1 MHTLQPTAKSTATFT
16 CRCCPIL
23 RHQVL
28 TTNIIV
34 SYVRCY
40 KCCKGPCSPHGRY
53 LFPAFYHFLFS
64 FPFSFL
70 ISVLLLKINRNYI
83 SKSSAVTDIVVWWDA
98 DAVPLAFD
106 SHSRIEKFL
115 TKYPKGHIFLA
126 ADVSN
131 VANTGLII
139 VRNTLWACKFL
150 EEWLSY
156 RNRFDTEQ
164 EGLAALLAAPAHSA
178 IRQHLAQRLVIV
190 STSELN
196 SIAPAFSKQQKNHMF
211 LHLGTYVCACD
222 WELAHMVKSTFS
234 HCIFS
239 FLILIFMLTKLRKR
253 MLIVVRYS
261 CEQQTRC
268 VM

>member
-1 MHTLQPTAKSTATFT
+1 M
-16 CRCCPIL
+16 
-23 RHQVL
+23 
-28 TTNIIV
+28 
-34 SYVRCY
+34 
-40 KCCKGPCSPHGRY
+40 
-53 LFPAFYHFLFS
+53 
-64 FPFSFL
+64 
-70 ISVLLLKINRNYI
+70 KINRNYI
-83 SKSSAVTDIVVWWDA
+83 SKSSGAADIVVWWDA

-106 SHSRIEKFL
+106 SHSRIEKVL
-115 TKYPKGHIFLA
+115 TKYPAGHIFLA

-190 STSELN
+190 PTSELN
-196 SIAPAFSKQQKNHMF
+196 SVAPAFSKQQKNHMF
-211 LHLGTYVCACD
+211 LHLGTSCVHATGSSPTWSRALFLTVLLISYNNIYV
-222 WELAHMVKSTFS
+222 K
-234 HCIFS
+234 
-239 FLILIFMLTKLRKR
+239 KLRKR
-253 MLIVVRYS
+253 MRIVVRYS
-261 CEQQTRC
+261 CEQRTRC